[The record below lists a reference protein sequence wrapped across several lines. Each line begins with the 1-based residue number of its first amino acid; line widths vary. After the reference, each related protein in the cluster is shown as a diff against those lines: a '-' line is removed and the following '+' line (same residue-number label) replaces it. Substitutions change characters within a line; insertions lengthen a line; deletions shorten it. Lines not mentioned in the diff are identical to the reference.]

1 MEPFEI
7 LGGDWHANGQRGAS
21 LRFSRLAVGRGRV
34 AGHPVGRHQVFR
46 HRLGD
51 GKRHACAPVQ
61 RGLCGRAGGVRRLL
75 VRGLGSTQAEGG
87 GTGGSPA
94 CGMLCGNRAGA
105 AGLVRDGLVFF
116 GRWRSSGC
124 HRAGRRLFRHGHAHA
139 GVRMAGG
146 LCCVR
151 AGHRP
156 RARRPFVRAGRR
168 FALCVRHAGFRRRIG
183 RGGARPCRGGGLR
196 PASCSKGGSGTACR
210 DDRRRR
216 RAVHV
221 EAAGRP
227 GVRDVVVAAGR
238 RHDRQ
243 LHPGPCM
250 GPGGFADRHDRRL
263 VGPAWSPDRQWA
275 PW

>member
-1 MEPFEI
+1 MRTDKE
-7 LGGDWHANGQRGAS
+7 
-21 LRFSRLAVGRGRV
+21 
-34 AGHPVGRHQVFR
+34 
-46 HRLGD
+46 
-51 GKRHACAPVQ
+51 
-61 RGLCGRAGGVRRLL
+61 GRAFAFHGSLLGAGALWAPCGAPSSFPASTGRREAP
-75 VRGLGSTQAEGG
+75 RMRSCSTRPLRSRWRRAAFAGARPWQNEAEGG

-168 FALCVRHAGFRRRIG
+168 FCAMRSSRWIPPSHRS
-183 RGGARPCRGGGLR
+183 RGCSPLPWRR
-196 PASCSKGGSGTACR
+196 PAPCLLLKGRQR
-210 DDRRRR
+210 DS
-216 RAVHV
+216 
-221 EAAGRP
+221 
-227 GVRDVVVAAGR
+227 
-238 RHDRQ
+238 
-243 LHPGPCM
+243 L
-250 GPGGFADRHDRRL
+250 
-263 VGPAWSPDRQWA
+263 S
-275 PW
+275 